1 MKNKLIIGFVAIVVL
16 FGALFL
22 LTRSNTKSQ
31 ESNINRVGLEVG
43 MAPPSFLVKTID
55 GKNLSLENLR
65 EKPVILQ
72 SYAFYCPSCLLE
84 SANLS
89 EAALEYKDR
98 VTIISFTFDPSET
111 KEATEEFKRATKG
124 FGGEGAFWDFVLLA
138 QGDNVV
144 FNYKMVG
151 PDHTYIIGKD
161 GKIVYR
167 DRGITSPETFKR
179 EIQKV
184 I

>member
-1 MKNKLIIGFVAIVVL
+1 MKNKLIIGFVVIAVL

-22 LTRSNTKSQ
+22 LTRGNYKSQ
-31 ESNINRVGLEVG
+31 ESQTNQTGLEVG
-43 MAPPSFLVKTID
+43 MTPPSFIVKTID
-55 GKNLSLENLR
+55 GKELSLENLKG
-65 EKPVILQ
+65 KPVILQ
-72 SYAFYCPSCLLE
+72 SYAFWCPSCLLE

-89 EAALEYKDR
+89 EAALPYKDKI
-98 VTIISFTFDPSET
+98 TIVSFTFDPQET
-111 KEATEEFKRATKG
+111 KEATEEFKRTTKG

-144 FNYKMVG
+144 FNYKMAG

-161 GKIVYR
+161 GQIVYK
-167 DRGITSPETFKR
+167 DRGITSTETFSR